1 MRDRGQG
8 RAGRK
13 RHDLSA
19 TLAEHVINH
28 ELDRDAAG
36 ASVIRTVR
44 LEDRYLQRLFHT
56 RQWRPGPGGWHLLT
70 SSVPG
75 FLLNLLFAQVRYVC
89 FTKGPRDANMLKEV
103 FKSWCLLLINQC
115 SLQNKMLLLYKI
127 KCCSLTPFDSIIC
140 WHANLGDG
148 KIESVKVNIFI

>member
-8 RAGRK
+8 RAGQK

-56 RQWRPGPGGWHLLT
+56 RQWRPGPGG
-70 SSVPG
+70 
-75 FLLNLLFAQVRYVC
+75 
-89 FTKGPRDANMLKEV
+89 
-103 FKSWCLLLINQC
+103 
-115 SLQNKMLLLYKI
+115 
-127 KCCSLTPFDSIIC
+127 
-140 WHANLGDG
+140 
-148 KIESVKVNIFI
+148 